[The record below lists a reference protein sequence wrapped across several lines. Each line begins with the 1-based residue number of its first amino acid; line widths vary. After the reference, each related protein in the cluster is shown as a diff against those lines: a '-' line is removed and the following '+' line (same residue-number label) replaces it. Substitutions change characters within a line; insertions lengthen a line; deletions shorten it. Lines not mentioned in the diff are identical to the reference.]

1 MYNYVISDWFSSID
15 PRNRGY
21 DLIIS
26 NPLYLTD
33 EEYAKA
39 QEEVRSFEPPLA
51 LIAGAE
57 IIHIVPEAS
66 TDLCNGGWL
75 VLEVGLRLFAWRNI
89 NFTRSFWART
99 LFYYLSFLEKIQE
112 DFLFG

>member
-33 EEYAKA
+33 EEYTKA
-39 QEEVRSFEPPLA
+39 QEEVRNFEPPLA
-51 LIAGAE
+51 LISGAE
-57 IIHIVPEAS
+57 IIRIVREAS
-66 TDLCNGGWL
+66 SDLCNGGWL
-75 VLEVGLRLFAWRNI
+75 VPEVGLRLFVWRNR
-89 NFTRSFWART
+89 NFT
-99 LFYYLSFLEKIQE
+99 
-112 DFLFG
+112 

>member
-57 IIHIVPEAS
+57 IIRNEN
-66 TDLCNGGWL
+66 TR
-75 VLEVGLRLFAWRNI
+75 RLAIWVKLI
-89 NFTRSFWART
+89 RT
-99 LFYYLSFLEKIQE
+99 KMGVWIRILSLISQPM
-112 DFLFG
+112 

>member
-1 MYNYVISDWFSSID
+1 MIV
-15 PRNRGY
+15 
-21 DLIIS
+21 S

-66 TDLCNGGWL
+66 SGLCNGGWI
-75 VLEVGLRLFAWRNI
+75 VFEVGLRLFVCRNR
-89 NFTRSFWART
+89 NFTRSSWAKT
-99 LFYYLSFLEKIQE
+99 LFYCLWFLAKIQE
-112 DFLFG
+112 DLLFG